1 MSLKLRGII
10 EDAGTASLL
19 QQSVLELPHLLQAC
33 TCIFLQTVTA
43 FLRAGQGVFN
53 FTHNEMLYVIKAK
66 FSTTGFNLIGRGTGH
81 RHVIYIPPPSC
92 WTLAQ

>member
-1 MSLKLRGII
+1 MSLKQRGII

-53 FTHNEMLYVIKAK
+53 FTHNEMPYVIKAK
-66 FSTTGFNLIGRGTGH
+66 FSTTGFNLIGTVEIRGLRPLIGLVSPGTE
-81 RHVIYIPPPSC
+81 P
-92 WTLAQ
+92 